1 MLVLSDRHTGEV
13 TFEGQRVTER
23 LPCFVCRDLHAKQ
36 SWCLVDPQRG
46 LAICP
51 RVESS
56 RRIGDAGWLHSKDG
70 DIGALVPRERA
81 FSVRREA
88 EPHRDFGGE
97 FCMMLRDARP
107 SDVSRLAARLSLPIE
122 AAQSVPFGV
131 KRRADRVA
139 YAFAMRDPTDDHWSR
154 WPVIGVKLRTDD
166 AKFCEKGSRIG
177 LIVPRCFDHESQTLV
192 VTEGESDLM
201 VAASWGLNAV
211 ARAGCEQ
218 SVAQI
223 GRLAR
228 GKRLVI
234 VSDKDEAGRRG
245 AARLRDYCAAR
256 ARSVTV
262 LEPPC
267 KDIRAWHASGA
278 TADDFRWRL
287 RSLTP

>member
-1 MLVLSDRHTGEV
+1 MFVLSDRQTGEV

-23 LPCFVCRDLHAKQ
+23 LPCFVCRDIHAKQ
-36 SWCLVDPQRG
+36 SWCLIDPIRG
-46 LAICP
+46 LSICP

-56 RRIGDAGWLHSKDG
+56 RRIGDAGWLHARER
-70 DIGALVPRERA
+70 DIGTIVPRGRV
-81 FSVRREA
+81 FVVRRET
-88 EPHRDFGGE
+88 EERRDFGGA
-97 FCMMLRDARP
+97 FLMMQGDARGA
-107 SDVSRLAARLSLPIE
+107 DVARLALHLSIPVSAVE
-122 AAQSVPFGV
+122 GVPLGV
-131 KRRADRVA
+131 KRRAERVA
-139 YAFAMRDPTDDHWSR
+139 YAFAMLDPDDRHWSQ
-154 WPVIGVKLRTDD
+154 WAVIGIKLRTDD
-166 AKFCEKGSRIG
+166 AKFCEKGSRLG
-177 LIVPRCFDHESQTLV
+177 LIVPSNFDHAAPMLV

-218 SVAQI
+218 SVVQI

-245 AARLRDYCAAR
+245 AARLRDYCSTR

-278 TADDFRWRL
+278 NADDFRWRL
-287 RSLTP
+287 RSLNA